1 MYKKE
6 QATKHANL
14 DEEFQA
20 RAALEL
26 ERGLAQDA
34 EKRERRRDAAR
45 KNREALQVQQDIK
58 LSKKADEK
66 AQWINEGVELS
77 KDAEL
82 YLEEEKKKKD
92 KAKLAQLE
100 YVDQINLQKEMI
112 NELAQFDAE
121 QEAASGGPV

>member
-82 YLEEEKKKKD
+82 YLEEEKKKKE

>member
-34 EKRERRRDAAR
+34 EKRERMCDAAR
-45 KNREALQVQQDIK
+45 KNRAALQVQQEIK

-82 YLEEEKKKKD
+82 YLEEEKKKKE

-112 NELAQFDAE
+112 KELAQFDAE